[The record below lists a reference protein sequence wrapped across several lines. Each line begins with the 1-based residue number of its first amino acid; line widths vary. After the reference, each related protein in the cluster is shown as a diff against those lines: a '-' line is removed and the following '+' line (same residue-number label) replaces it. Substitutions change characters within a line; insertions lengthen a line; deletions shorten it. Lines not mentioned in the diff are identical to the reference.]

1 MTSRRKGD
9 GFISSWRPEH
19 PRFTGCDEINQSPI
33 LLGRPITSAAP
44 NSHQM
49 ARLCRRSIKRRQI
62 HGQSE
67 VCRQA
72 RDGALYLHHH
82 APDVAAMD
90 LFVVPTIGFKLLYAF
105 VIVRLDRS
113 DLVWINVTV
122 SPTAE
127 GIARASG
134 LKHSLGDGAPKYLIR
149 DRDRIYDAVVTRR
162 LRAMGIRDKLTAP
175 ARALAEGRCRTTDR
189 IDLARVFPSRHHPGR
204 STFASDSAIVR
215 NVLQ

>member
-1 MTSRRKGD
+1 MS
-9 GFISSWRPEH
+9 GFDLRQAQH

-33 LLGRPITSAAP
+33 LLGRPIASAAL

-67 VCRQA
+67 VGCQA

-127 GIARASG
+127 GIARAS
-134 LKHSLGDGAPKYLIR
+134 
-149 DRDRIYDAVVTRR
+149 
-162 LRAMGIRDKLTAP
+162 
-175 ARALAEGRCRTTDR
+175 
-189 IDLARVFPSRHHPGR
+189 
-204 STFASDSAIVR
+204 
-215 NVLQ
+215 

>member
-1 MTSRRKGD
+1 MTSRRKGG

-33 LLGRPITSAAP
+33 LLGRPIASAAL

-67 VCRQA
+67 VGRQA
-72 RDGALYLHHH
+72 RDGALYLHHQ

-105 VIVRLDRS
+105 VIVSARPQRPRLDQRHCKPDSRRDHARQLTEAFPWGWRS
-113 DLVWINVTV
+113 KI
-122 SPTAE
+122 SYP
-127 GIARASG
+127 RSG
-134 LKHSLGDGAPKYLIR
+134 SNL
-149 DRDRIYDAVVTRR
+149 
-162 LRAMGIRDKLTAP
+162 
-175 ARALAEGRCRTTDR
+175 
-189 IDLARVFPSRHHPGR
+189 
-204 STFASDSAIVR
+204 
-215 NVLQ
+215 